1 MDPVRRQR
9 CETCAFHIEGPTSST
24 GRCSNPIWQP
34 TGGAPLFVRD
44 REMACYCG
52 WGTGHWKQGNKPS
65 PLPAMPPS
73 GAGGASGNGSGGKS
87 SGSSV
92 MSRYGT
98 AAGGRI
104 VQLRLID
111 PQAPTDRLINEM
123 TSDDTKP
130 DENDHLLGIDHT
142 N

>member
-1 MDPVRRQR
+1 
-9 CETCAFHIEGPTSST
+9 
-24 GRCSNPIWQP
+24 
-34 TGGAPLFVRD
+34 
-44 REMACYCG
+44 
-52 WGTGHWKQGNKPS
+52 
-65 PLPAMPPS
+65 
-73 GAGGASGNGSGGKS
+73 
-87 SGSSV
+87 